1 VCPLQCVKF
10 ALAVRGRCCH
20 IAKRADGIYRFIR
33 IDAVEELVIVHSP
46 TCIIGLHDW
55 IPKRRGCTGFE
66 QTEVASPQP
75 AFQQRISSHPALLET
90 AKTLIGPNET
100 RCPVVISLIDRTTTL
115 RKTLRPPVQNLH
127 ATLAAAGIPSG
138 LFSEGAAY
146 LNRQPRHSN
155 PIHIPHTSRTQ
166 RRNQNDTFRSYT
178 QSKGQTRPGWAP
190 LGDESDS

>member
-1 VCPLQCVKF
+1 VCPLQLVKF
-10 ALAVRGRCCH
+10 ALAVRSRCRH

-100 RCPVVISLIDRTTTL
+100 RCL
-115 RKTLRPPVQNLH
+115 RCHLPNWKNDNPPKNPAPSCAKPACHARCCRHMPRP
-127 ATLAAAGIPSG
+127 
-138 LFSEGAAY
+138 LFGRY
-146 LNRQPRHSN
+146 GVPQPPAPPLK